1 MFNKDGFIE
10 IGDEIFVYK
19 HFMSDEECESIMKD
33 ILSLREEVWIEP
45 LLTTTKDYFISE
57 KQTESIKAVKK
68 RIASILLD
76 GCYATPGGRASK
88 LLKGATR
95 KPHSDID
102 QFKEVWYEAGIYK
115 EGDEFDLADLITHG
129 TIIYFNDFE
138 GGEVYYPEQNNLQY
152 KPEKGDLVIHSAEQK
167 CKHGVGEVLSDVR
180 YFSVGHF
187 FKHVKVSKGHNFR
200 KTPLENLRG

>member
-33 ILSLREEVWIEP
+33 VLSLPEDVWQTP
-45 LLTTTKDYFISE
+45 LLATAKDYFISHE
-57 KQTESIKAVKK
+57 QTESIRAVKK
-68 RIASILLD
+68 RIALLMLD

-88 LLKGATR
+88 LLKGASR
-95 KPHSDID
+95 RPHADID
-102 QFKEVWYEAGIYK
+102 QFKEVEYESRIYK
-115 EGDEFDLADLITHG
+115 EGDDFDLADLITHG

-138 GGEVYYPEQNNLQY
+138 GGEVYYPEQNDLRY
-152 KPEKGDLVIHSAEQK
+152 KPEKGDLVIHGAQNK
-167 CKHGVGEVLSDVR
+167 CKHGVDEVLSDVR